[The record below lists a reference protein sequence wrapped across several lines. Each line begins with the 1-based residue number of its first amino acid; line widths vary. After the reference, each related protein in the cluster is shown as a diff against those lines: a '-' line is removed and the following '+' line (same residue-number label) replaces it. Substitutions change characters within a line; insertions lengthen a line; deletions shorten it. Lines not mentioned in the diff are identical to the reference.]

1 MNNLPQLGLIV
12 PDGENDS
19 RLSRLVVAG
28 SVRRKDLIWPRGIH
42 CGNFAGEE
50 GL

>member
-1 MNNLPQLGLIV
+1 MNNPTARPDW

-28 SVRRKDLIWPRGIH
+28 SVRKKDLIWPRGIH

-50 GL
+50 EL